1 MMKRFVMVL
10 AFFAALA
17 LALPAMA
24 ADVKIKGDFN
34 NRFMAYTNHSDWL
47 VGDHTDGMKAL
58 DGDVNESWGEAK
70 YRMWVD
76 ASTNDGKVKGVW
88 AIEVGA
94 LHYGDESKGAGG
106 YSGDGIV
113 IENRWMYT
121 DFQLPWCQNNARIR
135 MGLQPFTVNP
145 YLWQETVMG
154 VVFNGGMNNVDYQ
167 LAWLRP
173 YDQKRTDD
181 DDDADDLDAFVGRV
195 NFKPMDGVKSGLF
208 VLYMHGDDDDS
219 SVSIDDRYQNAY
231 EVKNFANSGD
241 LSLLTIGTDGSFGK
255 DNFFGKWDLMYQ
267 NGSLDKFDGMD
278 YDIEAWFAHVDLGVK
293 MDKMKFTYTFWYASG
308 QDPDDMDDD
317 DIDAFISVDLDRM
330 DNICLFEGGFTD
342 DDYFTEAP
350 YLEMAGFIMNKLAL
364 DYKADKKLSLGTS
377 IMYMMTAEDTSADDD
392 SVGFEVDAYLKYK
405 IYDNLEFAVNAGYLF
420 ADDALD
426 DYAED
431 DSAEDIFISTARVR
445 YKF

>member
-364 DYKADKKLSLGTS
+364 DYKADKKLS
-377 IMYMMTAEDTSADDD
+377 
-392 SVGFEVDAYLKYK
+392 
-405 IYDNLEFAVNAGYLF
+405 
-420 ADDALD
+420 
-426 DYAED
+426 
-431 DSAEDIFISTARVR
+431 
-445 YKF
+445 